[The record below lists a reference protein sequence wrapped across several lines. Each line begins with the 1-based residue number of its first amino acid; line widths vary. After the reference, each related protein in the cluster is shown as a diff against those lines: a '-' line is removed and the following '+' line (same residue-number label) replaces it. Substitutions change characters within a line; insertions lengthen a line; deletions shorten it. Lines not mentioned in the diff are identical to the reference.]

1 MATTCA
7 ATPGRSSAIPTTEP
21 GAGALPA
28 PGPWQPARIV
38 RTERATPSILR
49 CFLAPAHPFRFVA
62 GQHVDLRL
70 TAEDGYQ
77 ARRSYSIASSPGPE
91 SDNLLELAIERL
103 EGGEVSTYFHDV
115 ARDGD
120 EVELR
125 GPIGSHFVWTPS
137 DAGPWLFV
145 GGGSGIVPL
154 ASMLRHRHASGSA
167 SRACLVHSAR
177 TAADLLYRGEFEAMQ
192 ATGGLWYRPT
202 VTRAGSAPGT
212 TGPAPAQGRLDGGRL
227 EGMLDLLGG
236 APKVAYLCG
245 RNTFVE
251 SIAQSLLSLGVPAL
265 SIRTER
271 YGR

>member
-7 ATPGRSSAIPTTEP
+7 ATPGRSSALPTTEP
-21 GAGALPA
+21 IAGAPPA

-49 CFLAPAHPFRFVA
+49 CFLAPARPFPFVA

-70 TAEDGYQ
+70 TAADGYQ
-77 ARRSYSIASSPGPE
+77 ARRSYSIASAPAPE
-91 SDNLLELAIERL
+91 TRGLLELAIERL
-103 EGGEVSTYFHDV
+103 DAGEVSPYFHDI
-115 ARDGD
+115 AAPGD

-125 GPIGSHFVWTPS
+125 GPIGGHFTWTPA

-192 ATGGLWYRPT
+192 SGGGLCYRPT
-202 VTRAGSAPGT
+202 VTRVDTDVDQPG
-212 TGPAPAQGRLDGGRL
+212 PVPAQGRLDASRL
-227 EGMLDLLGG
+227 DSILDLLGG

-251 SIAQSLLSLGVPAL
+251 SIAQSLVSLGVPAR

-271 YGR
+271 YAG